1 MTCFDIFMY
10 LIGVLWGVL
19 HSNMGNEDSHDANIE
34 SKGDGALDINE
45 GCTYYWIFAFK

>member
-1 MTCFDIFMY
+1 MY
-10 LIGVLWGVL
+10 LIGVLWSVT

-45 GCTYYWIFAFK
+45 GCTYYWILALK